1 MTGFGRTD
9 IPVISETWYKRLLSF
24 WFIREFIIINKLA
37 WPSVI
42 FFFGTQMIPL
52 TSLMFTGHIGKGV
65 YLDGAAL
72 ALSFGNVTGT
82 SIVIGLSSGMDTLCS
97 QAYGGKNYHLVGVY
111 FQRATLLCLLVC
123 FPIWAL
129 WLNAEFLLILL
140 HQDPEVAAV
149 AGRYLRILC
158 VAKPAVVLFN
168 LSTKFLQTQNI
179 VNPTIWLT
187 ILGNVVNV
195 CCQYLFV
202 VHLGFGVEGSA
213 LSVSIAYWSLAIM
226 YVLYIR
232 CSSLYLTS
240 WPGWTCDIFRGW
252 LHYCK
257 YGIPGLFMI
266 CLEWWTYEIGY
277 FVVGGTSINSKIEV
291 GIYSVLFNLTA
302 QIFMVTLGFQ
312 VAATVRVGNL
322 LGANMPTAARN
333 VAFLCLGIILLIG
346 IVFAIS
352 IFLLRFRLPNLF
364 TNDSCI
370 VAGASKGFLIVA
382 MYIIFDLFQSVA
394 GGVLKAC
401 GRQAIGSITNLVA
414 FQFIAIPLAVCLSV
428 VLKLGTRGFWLGL
441 SAGSFI
447 QASTYFLLVLCTNW
461 RRVADVAAENV
472 GLSKPISLQQS
483 NSLQDTEYTS
493 LLESSTSGKTLS
505 RKRFTILCAFITK
518 LLVILFCIASFALGL
533 GFSLRQ
539 SHNHS
544 HLLYNTSL
552 NSSSIN
558 ATLVICPY

>member
-1 MTGFGRTD
+1 MEETAQKH
-9 IPVISETWYKRLLSF
+9 IPVSETWYKRLLSF
-24 WFIREFIIINKLA
+24 WLIREFIIINKLA

-42 FFFGTQMIPL
+42 SAFGTQMIPL

-97 QAYGGKNYHLVGVY
+97 QAYGGKNYRLVGVY
-111 FQRATLLCLLVC
+111 FQRATFLCLLVC

-129 WLNAEFLLILL
+129 WLNAESLLILL

-226 YVLYIR
+226 YALYIR

-257 YGIPGLFMI
+257 YGIPGMI
-266 CLEWWTYEIGY
+266 MMCLEWWTFEIG
-277 FVVGGTSINSKIEV
+277 FLIVGGTSAHPKVEI
-291 GIYSVLFNLTA
+291 GIYSVMFSVSSQLFSVP
-302 QIFMVTLGFQ
+302 IGFT

-322 LGANMPTAARN
+322 LGANNPALARK
-333 VAFLCLGIILLIG
+333 VSFLCISIILVIG
-346 IVFAIS
+346 MNFSAG
-352 IFLLRFRLPNLF
+352 IFLLKSYLPFIFTTDDCIISGAASTLF
-364 TNDSCI
+364 ITAIYENIDGFQLLTSGI
-370 VAGASKGFLIVA
+370 LKG
-382 MYIIFDLFQSVA
+382 
-394 GGVLKAC
+394 C
-401 GRQAIGSITNLVA
+401 GRQGIASIINFFA
-414 FQFIAIPLAVCLSV
+414 FQLIGLPLAICLCVLLKMDTMGYWIGIATAIAIQAV
-428 VLKLGTRGFWLGL
+428 F
-441 SAGSFI
+441 F
-447 QASTYFLLVLCTNW
+447 FLLVLCMNW
-461 RRVADVAAENV
+461 KKVAMQAQANV
-472 GLSKPISLQQS
+472 GLPQLID
-483 NSLQDTEYTS
+483 NTS
-493 LLESSTSGKTLS
+493 LNTVSESSPLLTSYVKPYQPEEAVSTCWYRDLI
-505 RKRFTILCAFITK
+505 KLAVVAVFIS
-518 LLVILFCIASFALGL
+518 SFALGL
-533 GFSLRQ
+533 GFYFDETTPTKLFGSTF
-539 SHNHS
+539 SS
-544 HLLYNTSL
+544 
-552 NSSSIN
+552 NSSLT
-558 ATLVICPY
+558 AAEICTYHTT